1 MADSL
6 MRLFDISGSAMS
18 AQTIRLNTIA
28 SNVAN
33 ANHIS
38 GSREG
43 SFQALKA
50 VFESQY
56 REDGSFSGVQV
67 TDIVRAAQEPI
78 KEFNPQHPL
87 ADKEGYIYRSPV
99 NIIEELTDS
108 MSASRALEVN
118 AYLMES
124 GKKMFERI
132 LQLGN

>member
-6 MRLFDISGSAMS
+6 MRLFDIAGSAMS
-18 AQTIRLNTIA
+18 AQAIRLNTIA

-33 ANHIS
+33 ANHVS
-38 GSREG
+38 SSRAG

-50 VFESQY
+50 VFESQH
-56 REDGSFSGVQV
+56 REDGSLNGVQV
-67 TDIVRAAQEPI
+67 TDIVRADQEPI

-132 LQLGN
+132 LQLGH

>member
-18 AQTIRLNTIA
+18 AQTVRLNTIA

-33 ANHIS
+33 ANHVS
-38 GSREG
+38 GSRTD
-43 SFQALKA
+43 SFQALKTL
-50 VFESQY
+50 FEARY
-56 REDGSFSGVQV
+56 LEDGALNGVQV
-67 TDIVRAAQEPI
+67 TEIVKTQQEPI
-78 KEFNPQHPL
+78 KEFNPQHPMAN
-87 ADKEGYIYRSPV
+87 ADGYIYRTPV

-124 GKKMFERI
+124 GKKMIERI

>member
-1 MADSL
+1 MPDSL

-33 ANHIS
+33 ANHV
-38 GSREG
+38 SRFKAD
-43 SFQALKA
+43 SFQALKT
-50 VFESQY
+50 VFESRY
-56 REDGSFSGVQV
+56 AEDGSLNGVEV
-67 TDIVRAAQEPI
+67 TDIVTANQAPIQE
-78 KEFNPQHPL
+78 FSPQHPM
-87 ADKEGYIYRSPV
+87 ADSSGYIYRTPV

-124 GKKMFERI
+124 GKKMIERL

>member
-1 MADSL
+1 MADAL

-18 AQTIRLNTIA
+18 AQTVRLNTIA

-38 GSREG
+38 RSKSG
-43 SFQALKA
+43 SFQALKT
-50 VFESQY
+50 VFESRY
-56 REDGSFSGVQV
+56 GEDGSVNGVQV
-67 TDIVRAAQEPI
+67 TDIVTANQEPI
-78 KEFNPQHPL
+78 KEFNPQHPM
-87 ADKEGYIYRSPV
+87 ADQDGYIYRTPV

-108 MSASRALEVN
+108 MSATRALEVN

-124 GKKMFERI
+124 GKKMIERI

>member
-6 MRLFDISGSAMS
+6 MRLFDIAGSAMS

-33 ANHIS
+33 ANHVS
-38 GSREG
+38 SSKSG
-43 SFQALKA
+43 SFQALKTM
-50 VFESQY
+50 FESRY
-56 REDGSFSGVQV
+56 AEDGSLSGVHV
-67 TDIVRAAQEPI
+67 TDIVTANQEPI
-78 KEFNPQHPL
+78 KEFNPQHPM
-87 ADKEGYIYRSPV
+87 ADQNGYIYRTPV

-124 GKKMFERI
+124 GKKMIERI